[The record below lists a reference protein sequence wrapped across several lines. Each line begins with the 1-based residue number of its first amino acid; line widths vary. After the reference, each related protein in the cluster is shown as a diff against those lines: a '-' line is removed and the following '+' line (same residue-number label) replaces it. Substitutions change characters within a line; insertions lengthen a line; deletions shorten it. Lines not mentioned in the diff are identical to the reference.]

1 MLLVCFRP
9 LRSSVC
15 WLYSALSVSSHVLFL
30 ECVCRS
36 LCSFNLTLFF
46 AIPKFFLCIIAVK
59 LPFPYFHLLHFVLIF
74 KNNYTSILIK
84 IGLPVLTV
92 VDCTAVIC
100 RADRML
106 DELQLSISPQ
116 RKAGTSASRI
126 EGSAGSVGA
135 KDTSSSYSVT
145 SGSHHQSSRQTVSS
159 SNTSQH
165 QEHHRTTP
173 SSARRVFDTS
183 SIASNH
189 SLDQGAS
196 PASIR
201 AARSQSP
208 EQHIPQTGSYNVS
221 RSSTK
226 LKTESKLMDWLE
238 I

>member
-59 LPFPYFHLLHFVLIF
+59 LPFPYFHLPSVLIF

-92 VDCTAVIC
+92 VDCAAVVC

-183 SIASNH
+183 FIASNH
-189 SLDQGAS
+189 PLDQGAN

-201 AARSQSP
+201 AVRSN
-208 EQHIPQTGSYNVS
+208 TFL
-221 RSSTK
+221 RRDRT
-226 LKTESKLMDWLE
+226 T
-238 I
+238 